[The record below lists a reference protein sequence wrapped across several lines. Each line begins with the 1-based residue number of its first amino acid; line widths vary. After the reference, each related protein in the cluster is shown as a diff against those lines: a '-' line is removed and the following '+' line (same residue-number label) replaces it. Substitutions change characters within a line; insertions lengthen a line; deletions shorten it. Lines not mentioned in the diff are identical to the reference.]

1 MDVFRYIENNK
12 KLVKY
17 IKYIIVVLLVIPVIN
32 QLLFSSL
39 PLIQRLACA
48 FLLPVL
54 VFLLGIADIYIILG
68 IHLKTKFFS
77 KKYINKGSKS
87 FIILGIAGMILCT
100 PTMLGFINSINKAL
114 MISFIYFCFGVAI
127 GAHRLKIKTME

>member
-1 MDVFRYIENNK
+1 MDIFKYIENNK

-17 IKYIIVVLLVIPVIN
+17 IKYLIVVLLVIPVIN
-32 QLLFSSL
+32 QLFFSSL

-77 KKYINKGSKS
+77 KKYINNGSKF
-87 FIILGIAGMILCT
+87 FIILGIIGMILNT
-100 PTMLGFINSINKAL
+100 TTMLGYVNSINRAI

-127 GAHRLKIKTME
+127 GANRLKIKTME